1 MYIFLCPFCY
11 FYASYPT
18 KTRAGLSLDLVRN
31 ANDKVKAEAHSR
43 FKVKKALG
51 ALKEEHKELGNK
63 LTVAERERSNA
74 LANLK
79 NAEAQAK
86 DQHKLLYTTKIE
98 LATQKQLVLDLKAEL
113 QKVKDVAKEVTR
125 VAKETIE
132 VVERASNECGVED
145 TEIRLAEE
153 VVEVCRDYCTET
165 WIEAHNSARVPANSK
180 IRKAKSIF
188 FLEHIREAPAD
199 LPSTTL
205 PLPRP
210 KQSPISK
217 ILLLILKPS

>member
-1 MYIFLCPFCY
+1 M
-11 FYASYPT
+11 
-18 KTRAGLSLDLVRN
+18 
-31 ANDKVKAEAHSR
+31 
-43 FKVKKALG
+43 
-51 ALKEEHKELGNK
+51 
-63 LTVAERERSNA
+63 
-74 LANLK
+74 
-79 NAEAQAK
+79 
-86 DQHKLLYTTKIE
+86 
-98 LATQKQLVLDLKAEL
+98 
-113 QKVKDVAKEVTR
+113 
-125 VAKETIE
+125 AKETIE